1 MAIRGE
7 ERRAKI
13 IEILNNA
20 TAAVKGSEL
29 AEQFG
34 VSRHVI
40 VNDIAILRA
49 AHPDLMAVKAG
60 YTMMNNT
67 ENRRV
72 FKVNHSDDETEDELS
87 LIVSAGG
94 TVQDVYVEHKI
105 YGTISAPLNISSL
118 RDVKNFIADMKSGVS
133 TPLKNITQ
141 GYHYHTVKARSTKIL
156 DEIEAGLKER
166 GYLIEV
172 AATKPV
178 YSPKDY
184 SEI

>member
-34 VSRHVI
+34 VSRQVI

-72 FKVNHSDDETEDELS
+72 FKSVR
-87 LIVSAGG
+87 
-94 TVQDVYVEHKI
+94 KI
-105 YGTISAPLNISSL
+105 YA
-118 RDVKNFIADMKSGVS
+118 IAIK
-133 TPLKNITQ
+133 
-141 GYHYHTVKARSTKIL
+141 
-156 DEIEAGLKER
+156 EA
-166 GYLIEV
+166 
-172 AATKPV
+172 V
-178 YSPKDY
+178 YIIG
-184 SEI
+184 ELL